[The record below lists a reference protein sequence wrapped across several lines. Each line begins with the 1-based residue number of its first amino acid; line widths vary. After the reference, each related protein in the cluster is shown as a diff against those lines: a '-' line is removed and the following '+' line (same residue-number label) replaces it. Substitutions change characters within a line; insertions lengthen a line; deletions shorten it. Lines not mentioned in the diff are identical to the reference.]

1 MLLKRERASPY
12 DVVLAG
18 EYYFDLIFS
27 GLGEVPRLGADVWS
41 EGFDAVPG
49 ANFTTARALT
59 LLNTSVAW
67 WCETGNDLFSTLMIS
82 AAEKEGMDTSLFQ
95 RRLENR
101 IRVSAA
107 FSMAADRGFISR
119 FDGPETLPSPEVLER
134 LSPRIL
140 LVQGLTCR
148 NELPALFAFARS
160 HGIYCCF
167 DCQHVDEGLEQ
178 ANLPEILENT
188 DCFLL
193 NEAEAA
199 RLADQ
204 DDLDTL
210 ATIGRFTPLTVLKR
224 GAKGAALLERDAGV
238 LERPAP
244 KVDVVDT
251 TGAGDSFNAGFIYGL
266 LQGWPL
272 EKVLD
277 AAVQCGSAAV
287 TAHGGKALPVED
299 ELLRRLQ
306 DAGK

>member
-1 MLLKRERASPY
+1 MLLRRERASPY

-59 LLNTSVAW
+59 LLNTNVAW
-67 WCETGNDLFSTLMIS
+67 WCETGSDLFSSLMIS

-95 RRLENR
+95 RRTENR

-107 FSMAADRGFISR
+107 FSMAEDRGFISR
-119 FDGPETLPSPEVLER
+119 FDGPETLPSTEILAR
-134 LSPRIL
+134 LRPRVL

-167 DCQHVDEGLEQ
+167 DCQHVDESLED
-178 ANLPEILENT
+178 ANLLAILENS

-193 NEAEAA
+193 NDTEAA
-199 RLADQ
+199 RLAGKS
-204 DDLDTL
+204 DLEAL
-210 ATIGRFTPLTVLKR
+210 AAISRFTPLTVLKR
-224 GAKGAALLERDAGV
+224 GAKGAALLQQGTDV

-277 AAVQCGSAAV
+277 AAVLCGSAAV
-287 TAHGGKALPVED
+287 TAHGGKALPVEG
-299 ELLRRLQ
+299 ELLRRLK